1 MQFRIIIIIFLLSA
15 CAQGN
20 FISPKPKVFFNTKGL
35 AYIYNDIDYDN
46 KIIKQK
52 LDNNT
57 LQIAHKD
64 LRPGSLI
71 KIINLKTNDEI
82 IIQNTKKI
90 DYPDFYKILI
100 TEQVARKINLTEE
113 FPFVE
118 VLEIKKN
125 KSFVA
130 KKTKIYKEEEKIH
143 SNAPVET
150 VKIDNI
156 SKNTNKIKSKKRIN
170 NEKIYII
177 IGDFY
182 SKNSAEILKDRITNK
197 LSNFDSKKLSVKMIN
212 KNKIR
217 LLSGPYRSIN
227 LMKNDYIQLKN
238 FGFEELDITI
248 NE

>member
-1 MQFRIIIIIFLLSA
+1 MRIRIFILFFLITS
-15 CAQGN
+15 CTQGN
-20 FISPKPKVFFNTKGL
+20 FNSSKSKVFYNSKGL
-35 AYIYNDIDYDN
+35 AYIFNNMDYEND
-46 KIIKQK
+46 IIKQK
-52 LDNNT
+52 LDNDI
-57 LQIAHKD
+57 LQIAHKK

-71 KIINLKTNDEI
+71 KIINIKTNDEI
-82 IIQNTKKI
+82 IIKNTKRI
-90 DYPDFYKILI
+90 NYPDFYKIMI
-100 TEQVARKINLTEE
+100 TKEVAKKLNLTEE

-143 SNAPVET
+143 SNAPVES

-156 SKNTNKIKSKKRIN
+156 SKNTNKTKLKKFN

-182 SKNSAEILKDRITNK
+182 SKNSAEILIDRINKEISNFDINK
-197 LSNFDSKKLSVKMIN
+197 LSIKTIN
-212 KNKIR
+212 RNKIR
-217 LLSGPYRSIN
+217 LLTGPYRSIN

>member
-1 MQFRIIIIIFLLSA
+1 MKFKLFLLLFFLSA
-15 CAQGN
+15 CTQTG
-20 FISPKPKVFFNTKGL
+20 SYSEKSKVFFNSKGL
-35 AYIYNDIDYDN
+35 AYIFNNEDYEK
-46 KIIKQK
+46 KIINKK
-52 LDNNT
+52 FDNNL
-57 LQIAHKD
+57 LQIAHNQ
-64 LRPGSLI
+64 LRPGTLI

-82 IIQNTKKI
+82 IIKNTRRIK
-90 DYPDFYKILI
+90 YPEFYKILI
-100 TEQVARKINLTEE
+100 TKKVANQINLTEE
-113 FPFVE
+113 LPFVE
-118 VLEIKKN
+118 ILEIKKN

-130 KKTKIYKEEEKIH
+130 KKTKIFKEEEKIH

-156 SKNTNKIKSKKRIN
+156 SKDKSKNKSVKKLI

-182 SKNSAEILKDRITNK
+182 SKSSAEALIDRINK
-197 LSNFDSKKLSVKMIN
+197 NLSNFDSNKLSLKMKN

>member
-1 MQFRIIIIIFLLSA
+1 MKFKLILLFIFFYS
-15 CAQGN
+15 CAQSN
-20 FISPKPKVFFNTKGL
+20 NNSLESRIFFSSKGL
-35 AYIYNDIDYDN
+35 ALIYDEDDYKKKNIN
-46 KIIKQK
+46 KK
-52 LDNNT
+52 LDNN
-57 LQIAHKD
+57 LFQIAHNK
-64 LRPGSLI
+64 LRPGTLV
-71 KIINLKTNDEI
+71 KVINPKTKDEI
-82 IIQNTKKI
+82 IIRNTKLIK
-90 DYPDFYKILI
+90 YPEFYKILL
-100 TEQVARKINLTEE
+100 TQKVANKLNLVNEL
-113 FPFVE
+113 PFIE

-130 KKTKIYKEEEKIH
+130 KKTKIFKEEEQIH
-143 SNAPVET
+143 SNAPVEL

-156 SKNTNKIKSKKRIN
+156 SKNNYKDKTRKKLD

-182 SKNSAEILKDRITNK
+182 SQSSTDALVKRITKN
-197 LSNFDSKKLSVKMIN
+197 LSNFDSNKLTTKMKN
-212 KNKIR
+212 RNKIR

>member
-1 MQFRIIIIIFLLSA
+1 MKFKILILIFLVTS

-20 FISPKPKVFFNTKGL
+20 FDSSKSKVFFNSKGL
-35 AYIYNDIDYDN
+35 AYIYNNKDYEN

-52 LDNNT
+52 LDNDT
-57 LQIAHKD
+57 LQIAHKE
-64 LRPGSLI
+64 LRPGSLL

-82 IIQNTKKI
+82 VIKNTKRI
-90 DYPDFYKILI
+90 NYPDFYKIMI
-100 TEQVARKINLTEE
+100 TEEVARKLNLAPKL
-113 FPFVE
+113 PFVE

-156 SKNTNKIKSKKRIN
+156 SKNTNKIRSKNKLN
-170 NEKIYII
+170 KEKIYII

-182 SKNSAEILKDRITNK
+182 SKNSAEILIDRINK
-197 LSNFDSKKLSVKMIN
+197 EMSNFDSNKLSTKMIN

-217 LLSGPYRSIN
+217 LLLGPYRSIN

>member
-1 MQFRIIIIIFLLSA
+1 MKFRIFILIFLVAS

-20 FISPKPKVFFNTKGL
+20 FYSSKSKVFFSSKGL
-35 AYIYNDIDYDN
+35 AYIYNIKDYEN

-52 LDNNT
+52 LDNGT
-57 LQIAHKD
+57 LQIAHKE

-82 IIQNTKKI
+82 IIKNTKRI
-90 DYPDFYKILI
+90 NYPDFYKIMI
-100 TEQVARKINLTEE
+100 TEEVARKLNLTQE

-130 KKTKIYKEEEKIH
+130 KKTKIYKEEEKIY

-156 SKNTNKIKSKKRIN
+156 SKNTNNIKLKKKLN
-170 NEKIYII
+170 NQKIYII

-182 SKNSAEILKDRITNK
+182 SKESAKILIDRINK
-197 LSNFDSKKLSVKMIN
+197 EMSNFDSNKLSIKTIN
-212 KNKIR
+212 RNKTR
-217 LLSGPYRSIN
+217 LLTGPYRSIN

>member
-1 MQFRIIIIIFLLSA
+1 MINI
-15 CAQGN
+15 G
-20 FISPKPKVFFNTKGL
+20 NTK
-35 AYIYNDIDYDN
+35 
-46 KIIKQK
+46 
-52 LDNNT
+52 
-57 LQIAHKD
+57 
-64 LRPGSLI
+64 LI
-71 KIINLKTNDEI
+71 K
-82 IIQNTKKI
+82 
-90 DYPDFYKILI
+90 YPEFYKILL
-100 TEQVARKINLTEE
+100 TQKVANKLNLVNEL
-113 FPFVE
+113 PFIE

-130 KKTKIYKEEEKIH
+130 KKTKIFKEEEQIH
-143 SNAPVET
+143 SNAPVEL

-156 SKNTNKIKSKKRIN
+156 SKNNYKDKTRKKLD

-182 SKNSAEILKDRITNK
+182 SQSSTDALVKRITKN
-197 LSNFDSKKLSVKMIN
+197 LSNFDSNKLTTKMKN
-212 KNKIR
+212 RNKIR